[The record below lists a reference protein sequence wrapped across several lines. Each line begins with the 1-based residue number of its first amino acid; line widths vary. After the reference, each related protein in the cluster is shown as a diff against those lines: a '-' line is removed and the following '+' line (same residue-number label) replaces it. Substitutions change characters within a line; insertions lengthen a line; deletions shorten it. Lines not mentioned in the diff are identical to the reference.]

1 MFLQTPP
8 EADATEEIESS
19 SPAEQLSQP
28 SLRDRINQERLEA
41 QKEVKVRKAVYSL
54 YIKLIHSNESEMRQR
69 ERLLNTYGFDVLD
82 TDENG
87 DLIYRQKAVSMLLI
101 QRLTHRLRK
110 IPWRE

>member
-1 MFLQTPP
+1 MFLQNPP
-8 EADATEEIESS
+8 EADGAEENESS

-41 QKEVKVRKAVYSL
+41 QKEVKVRKAVYSS
-54 YIKLIHSNESEMRQR
+54 YIKLTHSNESEMRQR

-101 QRLTHRLRK
+101 QMLTCRSRK